1 MRNLLQK
8 IYRAFSRLAYAR
20 RVDDHLKI
28 NVLGIRA
35 NFRYYAKIAWPNI
48 TSSGISRIKRNPKI
62 IASFTSIPKR
72 IHSAAK
78 VAAALLAQNFKPD
91 MLVLWLSSEEFAGG
105 ESSLPGELLRLRKYG
120 LDIRWCPNFLSY
132 KKLVPSLLEFPDDII
147 ITFDDDIYYAPDV
160 VENLYNS
167 FKKYPD
173 AIHCYRTHR
182 ISVGPSN
189 STPMMPC
196 PIQMSRKFEKPSF
209 LNIIM
214 SGSGTLF
221 PPHSLHPDA
230 VNEKIFMKQL
240 PTQDEAFFWAM
251 AVRNNTRVVNVKNF
265 DFNFTSLK
273 GTQKYALKN
282 INKSGMYTGIDSQSA
297 INLMV
302 ETYPEL
308 LPKLKSENPDE

>member
-1 MRNLLQK
+1 MRNLLPK
-8 IYRAFSRLAYAR
+8 IYRSFSRLAYAR

-62 IASFTSIPKR
+62 IASFTSIPNR

-78 VAAALLAQNFKPD
+78 VAAALLAQKFKPD

-105 ESSLPGELLRLRKYG
+105 ESSLPEELLRLRKYG

-173 AIHCYRTHR
+173 AIHCYRAGR
-182 ISVGPSN
+182 ISVDPSG
-189 STPMMPC
+189 SIRPMSNNILMFK
-196 PIQMSRKFEKPSF
+196 KFDKPSF
-209 LNIIM
+209 LNIVM
-214 SGSGTLF
+214 SGTGTLF

-230 VNEKIFMKQL
+230 VNEKIFMQQL
-240 PTQDEAFFWAM
+240 PTNDEIFFWAM

-265 DFNFTSLK
+265 NFNMLILREA
-273 GTQKYALKN
+273 QKYALSN
-282 INKSGMYTGIDSQSA
+282 INKPGSRTGIDGKRA
-297 INLMV
+297 LALMAD
-302 ETYPEL
+302 THPEL